1 MGQGKSIRLDRFL
14 AEMKQGTRSQVKEMI
29 RKGRV
34 LVDGTVCRESDRKIF
49 PDETR
54 VTLDG
59 QPVGWADTE
68 YYMLNKPQ
76 GVVSATEDGRYQTVI
91 DLIDEA
97 KRKDLFPVG
106 RLDIDTEGLLL
117 ITNDGALAHELL
129 APKKHVDKVYF
140 ARVKGT
146 LKEGIEARFQA
157 GLTLKDGTPVRPAE
171 LVIEKKW
178 NDAGE
183 DLCEARLTIHEGK
196 FHQVKRMFEAE
207 GGEVIYLKRLSMGPL
222 ALDEALATGEYRALT
237 EDEIRALKE
246 RMLTSQN
253 CVSNDENLSDT
264 QNNTPPEINWNTVD
278 AVLFDLDGTLVDSM
292 WMWKA
297 IDVEFLKR
305 YGYDCPEDL
314 EKVIEGMSFSE
325 TAIYFKDRFRLP
337 MTLDEIKAI
346 WIEMSIDK
354 YRHEVPLKS
363 GVAEFLSFLK
373 KKGIRMGIATSNAQ
387 DMVAAVL
394 DSLDIRSYFGV
405 VATAC
410 EVAAGKPA
418 PDIYLKVAAD
428 LGVQPEKCLV
438 FEDVPAGILAGKRAG
453 MRVGAVEDVFSL
465 SMTEEKKELADF
477 YIRDYREL
485 IQGAR

>member
-1 MGQGKSIRLDRFL
+1 M
-14 AEMKQGTRSQVKEMI
+14 
-29 RKGRV
+29 
-34 LVDGTVCRESDRKIF
+34 
-49 PDETR
+49 
-54 VTLDG
+54 
-59 QPVGWADTE
+59 
-68 YYMLNKPQ
+68 
-76 GVVSATEDGRYQTVI
+76 
-91 DLIDEA
+91 
-97 KRKDLFPVG
+97 
-106 RLDIDTEGLLL
+106 
-117 ITNDGALAHELL
+117 
-129 APKKHVDKVYF
+129 
-140 ARVKGT
+140 
-146 LKEGIEARFQA
+146 
-157 GLTLKDGTPVRPAE
+157 
-171 LVIEKKW
+171 IEKKW

-246 RMLTSQN
+246 RTLTSQN

-325 TAIYFKDRFRLP
+325 TAIYFKDRFQLP

-465 SMTEEKKELADF
+465 SMIEEKKELADF

>member
-237 EDEIRALKE
+237 EAEIKALKE
-246 RMLTSQN
+246 GTLTELSGMEKEKL
-253 CVSNDENLSDT
+253 DWNL
-264 QNNTPPEINWNTVD
+264 ID

-325 TAIYFKDRFRLP
+325 TAIYFKDRFQLP

-465 SMTEEKKELADF
+465 SMIEEKKELADF